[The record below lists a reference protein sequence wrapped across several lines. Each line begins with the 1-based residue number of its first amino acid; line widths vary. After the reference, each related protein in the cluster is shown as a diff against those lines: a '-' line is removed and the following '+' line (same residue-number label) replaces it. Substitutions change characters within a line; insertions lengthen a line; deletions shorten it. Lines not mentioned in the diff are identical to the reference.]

1 MLKVTV
7 KVTVFMVFLAA
18 AEKKFS
24 LVKFLT
30 HPSGVSFL
38 GGEKKKTNS
47 ANNHLLGY

>member
-24 LVKFLT
+24 LVKSTSL
-30 HPSGVSFL
+30 PP
-38 GGEKKKTNS
+38 KN
-47 ANNHLLGY
+47 